1 MNKKNKKNIGV
12 LIAGFLVL
20 IFIYNQN
27 LFKKFYN
34 IIYINY
40 EDRLSKASGFC
51 SGDSIGYLINLKKK
65 LDFKFNPEVINYEDS
80 VPDSSWAIYDTQL
93 KNNFNYKILLNY
105 PDELSIK
112 FTRAG
117 NYFYS
122 KNTSKHAAGLSGIIF
137 DLKVESID
145 FNSEIIIYRK
155 NYGSE
160 EKEIIY
166 KDLFNQLIL
175 NNELIKIDF
184 NTKKINNIYKP
195 IMLEI
200 KNLNKNQIQHINNI
214 KLLLKNEYDLNNFE
228 IIDSY
233 QNCHYIK

>member
-1 MNKKNKKNIGV
+1 M
-12 LIAGFLVL
+12 
-20 IFIYNQN
+20 
-27 LFKKFYN
+27 
-34 IIYINY
+34 
-40 EDRLSKASGFC
+40 
-51 SGDSIGYLINLKKK
+51 
-65 LDFKFNPEVINYEDS
+65 
-80 VPDSSWAIYDTQL
+80 
-93 KNNFNYKILLNY
+93 
-105 PDELSIK
+105 
-112 FTRAG
+112 
-117 NYFYS
+117 
-122 KNTSKHAAGLSGIIF
+122 SGIIF